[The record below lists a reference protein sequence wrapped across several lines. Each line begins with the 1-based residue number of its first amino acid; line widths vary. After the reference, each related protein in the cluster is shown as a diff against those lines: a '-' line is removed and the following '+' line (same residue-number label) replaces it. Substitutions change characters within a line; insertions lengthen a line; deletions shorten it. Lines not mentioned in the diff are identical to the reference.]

1 MTRPKRVFT
10 EESVA
15 NDITGLSVE
24 RYKRKGRKNV
34 FNEADSEKI
43 VVSMIEFEGKIYV
56 ATQKGVYIIKDDKLV
71 RVEFVLNNGTS

>member
-1 MTRPKRVFT
+1 MARPKRMFT
-10 EESVA
+10 QESVA

-24 RYKRKGRKNV
+24 RYKRKGMKNV
-34 FNEADSEKI
+34 FNESDSEKI

-71 RVEFVLNNGTS
+71 RVEFVLDNGTS